1 MAVKQSGRKQYKS
14 MQGKMVDMDLL
25 RQRNELTP
33 AVGNARVNARGD
45 ELGPGG
51 KIIKKRED
59 VLGEYYRD
67 HPQAVPNE
75 IPGQGVSEP
84 DAETKDAVEKVAKET
99 APAVKTDEAKDEMAE
114 IDAEADETGTAW
126 VEDADGNFVKK
137 GK

>member
-51 KIIKKRED
+51 KIIRKRED
-59 VLGEYYRD
+59 VMADYYRD
-67 HPQAVPNE
+67 NPNVVADEQPVAKKAEPVEAVVNE
-75 IPGQGVSEP
+75 TPV
-84 DAETKDAVEKVAKET
+84 AKKATKKVEKET
-99 APAVKTDEAKDEMAE
+99 VVEDE
-114 IDAEADETGTAW
+114 W
-126 VEDADGNFVKK
+126 VEDDDGNFVKR
-137 GK
+137 GD